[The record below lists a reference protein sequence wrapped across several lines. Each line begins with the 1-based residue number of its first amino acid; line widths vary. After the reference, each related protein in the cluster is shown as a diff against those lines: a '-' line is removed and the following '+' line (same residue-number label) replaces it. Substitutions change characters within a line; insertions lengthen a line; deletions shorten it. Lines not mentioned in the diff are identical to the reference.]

1 MSPHRETLRRLA
13 MNDEDF
19 IKRFLS
25 IGLTD
30 EDTSGLDPTSHA
42 VARLGALIAL
52 DASPASYQWNAT
64 NALASGVTV
73 DEIVGVLVA
82 VAPIVGVAR
91 VVSAA
96 QGVALA
102 IGYDIDED
110 LEAVA
115 PLNG

>member
-1 MSPHRETLRRLA
+1 MVRAYPRIAARKDGLMSPHRETLRRLA

-52 DASPASYQWNAT
+52 
-64 NALASGVTV
+64 ASGVTV

-102 IGYDIDED
+102 IGYDIDAD